1 MTNASARDV
10 RNAARIDVF
19 VWDFSSF
26 STSFLGS
33 LPTKKKYGECLGFL
47 KLLWNLFL
55 LRSSSPLSTS
65 SRRRLFVF
73 SFGLPF
79 VTTTRT
85 PPRCRRRLDNN
96 NNNNNN
102 ESIIKKIVGWSTRE
116 VLRPWGKK
124 SEKERNGGHLYN
136 GIIVIMYEGRKHRD
150 SFSPA

>member
-1 MTNASARDV
+1 
-10 RNAARIDVF
+10 
-19 VWDFSSF
+19 
-26 STSFLGS
+26 
-33 LPTKKKYGECLGFL
+33 
-47 KLLWNLFL
+47 
-55 LRSSSPLSTS
+55 
-65 SRRRLFVF
+65 VF

-85 PPRCRRRLDNN
+85 RPRCRRRLDNN

-102 ESIIKKIVGWSTRE
+102 NESI
-116 VLRPWGKK
+116 KK